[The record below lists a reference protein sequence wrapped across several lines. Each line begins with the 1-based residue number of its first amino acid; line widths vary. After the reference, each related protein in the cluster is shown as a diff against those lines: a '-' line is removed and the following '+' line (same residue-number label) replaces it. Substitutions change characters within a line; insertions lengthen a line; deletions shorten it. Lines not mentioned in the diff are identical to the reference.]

1 MTHRNTHTKPKTN
14 TYTKTKS
21 KQARTIADNE
31 KHSIVEFAVVNIFC
45 LFIFFTFGYIA
56 IMSFF
61 QTSVFNP
68 ANFINEEVFYEA
80 DNILL
85 NVIFTAL
92 FFAILFWLKRFYN
105 FFAKV
110 NIKMM
115 EVALIAWAVIIG
127 LFWVLSVTSVPAA
140 DSQNL
145 FEAATKAAKNDLSPL
160 LNNMNSYQTEYF
172 KGHSYFNFYPFQLG
186 FVAFTE
192 LIYRIFGTDSSMPVQ
207 VINVFSIAS
216 AYFALA
222 RMTKLLFRRKSV
234 EFIVILLLAGC
245 LQPIMMS
252 TFVYGNV
259 IGMSASIWA
268 SLLLIKYFR
277 CGAYRWAIGAGVLLT
292 FAVMIKYN
300 CLIFLVAF
308 IIMLIVHAVKNKK
321 WQSLAFAAAVCITCC
336 TITPLVIKS
345 YEARANTQLES
356 GISQTMY
363 FDLGMQESYMAPG
376 WYTRIAVDDYEQGNY
391 DTEAGNKIAGAHIS
405 QRMDAFSSNINYAF
419 EFFSKKILSQWN
431 EPSYECIWVSQV
443 KTHSVQPNGLI
454 NDIYNGSTGQLLQ
467 LHFNFYMQIVFFMF
481 ALGIYMLFINRK
493 SNIETVLLPLVILGA
508 FGYHLL
514 FEAKSQYSATYI
526 PLFLPTAAYALN
538 IVLFSDY
545 KKIKQLI
552 AKINKKSGK
561 QTSVAETDNELPEA

>member
-1 MTHRNTHTKPKTN
+1 
-14 TYTKTKS
+14 
-21 KQARTIADNE
+21 
-31 KHSIVEFAVVNIFC
+31 
-45 LFIFFTFGYIA
+45 
-56 IMSFF
+56 
-61 QTSVFNP
+61 
-68 ANFINEEVFYEA
+68 
-80 DNILL
+80 
-85 NVIFTAL
+85 
-92 FFAILFWLKRFYN
+92 
-105 FFAKV
+105 
-110 NIKMM
+110 
-115 EVALIAWAVIIG
+115 
-127 LFWVLSVTSVPAA
+127 
-140 DSQNL
+140 
-145 FEAATKAAKNDLSPL
+145 
-160 LNNMNSYQTEYF
+160 
-172 KGHSYFNFYPFQLG
+172 
-186 FVAFTE
+186 
-192 LIYRIFGTDSSMPVQ
+192 
-207 VINVFSIAS
+207 
-216 AYFALA
+216 
-222 RMTKLLFRRKSV
+222 
-234 EFIVILLLAGC
+234 
-245 LQPIMMS
+245 
-252 TFVYGNV
+252 
-259 IGMSASIWA
+259 
-268 SLLLIKYFR
+268 
-277 CGAYRWAIGAGVLLT
+277 
-292 FAVMIKYN
+292 MIKYN